1 MATRKTAA
9 KSTAKAA
16 QPVEPVVVETAEPV
30 IGAPDLSKKEL
41 IEKVV
46 ERAGVKKRDAKPA
59 IEAALAIL
67 GEAVAEGRT
76 LNLPGFGKL
85 KINRAEEKAN
95 GRVTV
100 CKLRQ
105 PKLQPKPEAKPEES
119 AKEPLAEPAE

>member
-16 QPVEPVVVETAEPV
+16 KPVEPVVVETAEPV

-41 IEKVV
+41 IEKTV

-67 GEAVAEGRT
+67 GEAVAEGRA

-105 PKLQPKPEAKPEES
+105 PKPQPKAEDS
-119 AKEPLAEPAE
+119 TQEPLAEPAE